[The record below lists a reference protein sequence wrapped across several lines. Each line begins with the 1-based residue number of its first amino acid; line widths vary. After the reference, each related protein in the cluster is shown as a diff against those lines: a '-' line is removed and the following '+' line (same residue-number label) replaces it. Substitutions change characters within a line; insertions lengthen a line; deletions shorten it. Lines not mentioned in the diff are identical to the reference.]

1 MLHVLMYVRKWY
13 EKLLIRG
20 FVSDTWFCIG
30 SGFFLNF
37 GGYEKIADTWF
48 CIGYV
53 VLYLDLVFSW
63 VGGWV
68 KNCLYVVLYRKLFF
82 PKFSKLYFNTNV

>member
-53 VLYLDLVFSW
+53 DGIGSGFSSILV
-63 VGGWV
+63 GM
-68 KNCLYVVLYRKLFF
+68 KNC
-82 PKFSKLYFNTNV
+82 

>member
-1 MLHVLMYVRKWY
+1 MYIYGVLVKNCLYMLHVLMYVRKWY

-53 VLYLDLVFSW
+53 DGIGSGFSSILV
-63 VGGWV
+63 GM
-68 KNCLYVVLYRKLFF
+68 KNC
-82 PKFSKLYFNTNV
+82 